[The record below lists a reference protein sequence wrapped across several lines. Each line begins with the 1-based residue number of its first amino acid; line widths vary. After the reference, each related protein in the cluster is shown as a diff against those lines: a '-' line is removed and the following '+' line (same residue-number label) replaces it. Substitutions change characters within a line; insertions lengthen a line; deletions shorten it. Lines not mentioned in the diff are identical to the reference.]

1 MPNKHASTSFDY
13 VMVGAGVAGLTL
25 AHQLLEAGR
34 TVLLVERQQ
43 RVGGLAKSFFY
54 EVEGKT
60 CIFDTG
66 PKRFH
71 TEDPQVREFIA
82 RVLEDQYFEI
92 GRHSSVY
99 LFGRYFSW
107 PLSTKDLF
115 KLPLSVQLRVGYDL
129 MRKLANGSEISNDQ
143 CFESYILNQYGP
155 TLYQSFFKGYTEK
168 FIGIPATEVHA
179 DWATTGINR
188 SIIDKKAKG
197 NSIFELARSVL
208 LPPAL
213 DTVFLY
219 PKVRGFGN
227 FCERLATAITAMGGT
242 ILTGTTID
250 GIDGVTRT
258 IHFNDAYAG
267 FSCLVWT
274 GNLHDLGRLLGEE
287 FSHLDYL
294 STIFYNI
301 VLRSRP
307 RRKDQWIYYGDRD
320 LHIVRVSIANNFA
333 PYLVPEPWGGLIV
346 ERTCRYQ
353 DNIWNNPAGLQS
365 VIIDELMRIGLI
377 SSASDILSIMVE
389 PVRDTY
395 PVYHLN
401 YRKGFGQI
409 MAAIKKRHPYITL
422 LGRTGAFWYNNS
434 DHSISL
440 ALKMA
445 CYLAGKETQ
454 EPDKENIFS
463 SGTH

>member
-1 MPNKHASTSFDY
+1 MPVKRASTSFDY
-13 VMVGAGVAGLTL
+13 VIVGAGVAGLTL

-34 TVLLVERQQ
+34 SVLLIERHQ
-43 RVGGLAKSFFY
+43 RVGGLSKSFLY
-54 EVEGKT
+54 EIKGKT

-71 TEDPQVREFIA
+71 TDDPHVREFIVQ
-82 RVLEDQYFEI
+82 VLEGQYLEI
-92 GRHSSVY
+92 GRQSSVY
-99 LFGRYFSW
+99 LFGRYFNW

-129 MRKLANGSEISNDQ
+129 LRKLVNGDEPPHDQ
-143 CFESYILNQYGP
+143 RFQSYILHQYGP
-155 TLYQSFFKGYTEK
+155 TFYHSFFKGYTEK

-258 IHFNDAYAG
+258 IRFNDDYAG
-267 FSCLVWT
+267 FSHLVWT
-274 GNLHDLGRLLGEE
+274 GNLHDLGRLLDEK
-287 FSHLDYL
+287 FPHLEYL

-301 VLRSRP
+301 VLRSQP
-307 RRKDQWIYYGDRD
+307 RRKDQWIYYGDSD
-320 LHIVRVSIANNFA
+320 LHIIRVSIVNNFA

-346 ERTCRYQ
+346 EKTCRYQ
-353 DNIWNNPAGLQS
+353 DYIWNKPESLQPI
-365 VIIDELMRIGLI
+365 IIDELMRVGLI

-409 MAAIKKRHPYITL
+409 TATVKKRHPYITL

-440 ALKMA
+440 ALRMA
-445 CYLAGKETQ
+445 CYLTGKETR

-463 SGTH
+463 SEVH

>member
-1 MPNKHASTSFDY
+1 MHANRASQSFDY
-13 VMVGAGVAGLTL
+13 VIVGAGVAGLTL

-34 TVLLVERQQ
+34 SVLLIERHQ
-43 RVGGLAKSFFY
+43 RVGGLAKSFLY
-54 EVEGKT
+54 EIAGKT

-71 TEDPQVREFIA
+71 TEDPQVRDFIV
-82 RVLEDQYFEI
+82 RVLEGQYLEI
-92 GRHSSVY
+92 GRQSSVY
-99 LFGRYFSW
+99 LFGRYFNW

-115 KLPLSVQLRVGYDL
+115 KLPPSIQLGVGYDL
-129 MRKLANGSEISNDQ
+129 MRKLVNGNETSNDRRFQ
-143 CFESYILNQYGP
+143 SYILNQYGP
-155 TLYQSFFKGYTEK
+155 TLYHSFFKGYTEK
-168 FIGIPATEVHA
+168 FIGIPATEVHE

-208 LPPAL
+208 LPP
-213 DTVFLY
+213 TVKTIFLY

-250 GIDGVTRT
+250 EINGVTRT
-258 IHFNDAYAG
+258 IRFNDDYAG
-267 FSCLVWT
+267 FSRLVWT
-274 GNLHDLGRLLGEE
+274 GNLHDLGRLLGEKFPFLE
-287 FSHLDYL
+287 YL

-307 RRKDQWIYYGDRD
+307 PRKDQWIYYGDSD
-320 LHIVRVSIANNFA
+320 LQIVRVSIANNFA

-346 ERTCRYQ
+346 EKTCRYQ
-353 DNIWNNPAGLQS
+353 DKTWNNPASLQS
-365 VIIDELMRIGLI
+365 VIIDELMRVGLI
-377 SSASDILSIMVE
+377 SSALDILSTMVE

-401 YRKGFGQI
+401 YRKGFSQI
-409 MAAIKKRHPYITL
+409 MATVKKRHPYITL

-440 ALKMA
+440 ALRMVR
-445 CYLAGKETQ
+445 YLTGKETR

-463 SGTH
+463 SEVH